1 MFYHGEWTVAYF
13 DNRLCY
19 LRENIDIGV
28 KNAEL
33 HRLIYAVEI
42 IAGSALY
49 FGKYKL
55 HTGMR
60 GVTAN
65 DTVGIPDLPCGYT
78 NGMYKL
84 FV

>member
-1 MFYHGEWTVAYF
+1 MLT
-13 DNRLCY
+13 NRLCY

-33 HRLIYAVEI
+33 HGLIYAVEI

-65 DTVGIPDLPCGYT
+65 DTVGISDLPCGYT